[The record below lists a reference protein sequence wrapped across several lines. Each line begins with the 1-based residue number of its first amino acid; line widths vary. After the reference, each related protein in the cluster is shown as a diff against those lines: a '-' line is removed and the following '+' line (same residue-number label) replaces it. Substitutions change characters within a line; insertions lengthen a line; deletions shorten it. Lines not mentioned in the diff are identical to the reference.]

1 MNQRRYA
8 RTLDLSLCLPVTLVV
23 AALASNAGCGT
34 TNAASS
40 SSASSSASGASAQ
53 AEIDASTAGT
63 DAAPSPEASAFAPN
77 SPYVYVAKV
86 KNILV
91 GLPPTDSE
99 VLSVV
104 NATDPVTQLQTL
116 IQGWMTLADPTAPAG
131 TTYYEEK
138 MRVFFALATQQT
150 QVGVT
155 AFSDQVY
162 PGQIDVNASTT
173 SRLVENATESFA
185 RTMVDEVVDGTQP
198 LTQVATTTTF
208 MMTTALME
216 AYAFLDTWQVND
228 SGSVVDHFA
237 KAHPGQKLTVGS
249 AAVAPGDSVDPTSPN
264 FMTWTDP
271 DVAAGGAYGAVANQG
286 AGCATDPI
294 TYPATGLGLHYL
306 LYGAILGH
314 SVTSPLADAGAD
326 AGANG
331 GADAGAEGGADA
343 GAEGGADAG
352 ADAAGT
358 ASSAVP
364 GTAKCLQF
372 GGTANAP
379 QVGNATGG
387 AHDFDDWRMVTVR
400 QPMAGEATTVFYDLP
415 TLRQSNTLVLNLP
428 RVGFFTTPAFFA
440 NWQTNTSNTMRVTM
454 NQTLI
459 VALGAMFDGVDS
471 TMPALGS
478 DGGLPGLDSVH
489 AGATTACYVCHRLL
503 DPTRSLLSSTY
514 SWNYHAQ
521 DTASLVAQPGEFAFQ
536 GVVASPQTV
545 FDLATILSTH
555 PLFASAWVQK
565 LCEYANSQPCETQD
579 PEFARIV
586 KDFQSGG
593 YSWKQLVTEI
603 LASPLTTGAT
613 TTQTTA
619 DEGETV
625 AVSRRDHLCAALN
638 FRLGFDDICALLPT
652 TTPLSTTIAQIA
664 RGLPSDGYG
673 RGAVAPVLPNT
684 PTLFYR
690 SGTENMCE
698 AVAHLVI
705 DVPAATQVAT
715 VSWSSA
721 TPGPAIADF
730 VQIVMGLVPSDPRYG
745 SALAILTSHDQAAL
759 AVPGTTPTEALQ
771 STFIAACLAPSAI
784 SMGM

>member
-1 MNQRRYA
+1 MNRRRYA
-8 RTLDLSLCLPVTLVV
+8 RTLDLSLWLPATLVV

-34 TNAASS
+34 THSASS
-40 SSASSSASGASAQ
+40 SSVSSSSVSSSASGASAQ
-53 AEIDASTAGT
+53 AELDAST

-91 GLPPTDSE
+91 GLPPTDAE

-104 NATDPVTQLQTL
+104 NAADPVTQLQTL
-116 IQGWMTLADPTAPAG
+116 IHGWMKLADPTAPAG

-150 QVGVT
+150 QVGAT

-185 RTMVDEVVDGTQP
+185 RTMVDEVVDGAQP

-216 AYAFLDTWQVND
+216 ATAFLDTWQVND
-228 SGSVVDHFA
+228 SGGVVDHFA
-237 KAHPGQKLTVGS
+237 KAHPGQMLTVGS
-249 AAVAPGDSVDPTSPN
+249 AAVTAGDSVDPTSPN

-314 SVTSPLADAGAD
+314 TATSPVADAGAD
-326 AGANG
+326 AGEA
-331 GADAGAEGGADA
+331 
-343 GAEGGADAG
+343 GADAG
-352 ADAAGT
+352 ADAAG
-358 ASSAVP
+358 AAPSAAP
-364 GTAKCLQF
+364 GNVKCGQF

-379 QVGNATGG
+379 QVGNATTGG
-387 AHDFDDWRMVTVR
+387 AQDFDDWRMVTVR
-400 QPMAGEATTVFYDLP
+400 QPMAGEATTAFYDLP
-415 TLRQSNTLVLNLP
+415 ALRQSTTLVLNLP

-440 NWQTNTSNTMRVTM
+440 NWQTNASNTMRVTM

-471 TMPALGS
+471 TTPAAAA
-478 DGGLPGLDSVH
+478 DGGLPGLDTVH
-489 AGATTACYVCHRLL
+489 AGAGTACYVCHRLL

-521 DTASLVAQPGEFAFQ
+521 DTASLVGQPGEFAFQ
-536 GVVASPQTV
+536 GVVASPKTV

-579 PEFARIV
+579 PEFGRIV

-593 YSWKQLVTEI
+593 YSWNELVTEI

-619 DEGETV
+619 DEGETI

-652 TTPLSTTIAQIA
+652 TTAASTTIAQIA

-690 SGTENMCE
+690 SGTENICE

-705 DVPAATQVAT
+705 DVSAAKQVST
-715 VSWSSA
+715 VTWSSA
-721 TPGPAIADF
+721 NPGPAIADF

-745 SALAILTSHDQAAL
+745 SALAILTAHDQAAL
-759 AVPGTTPTEALQ
+759 AVQGTTPTEALQ

>member
-1 MNQRRYA
+1 
-8 RTLDLSLCLPVTLVV
+8 
-23 AALASNAGCGT
+23 
-34 TNAASS
+34 
-40 SSASSSASGASAQ
+40 
-53 AEIDASTAGT
+53 
-63 DAAPSPEASAFAPN
+63 
-77 SPYVYVAKV
+77 
-86 KNILV
+86 
-91 GLPPTDSE
+91 
-99 VLSVV
+99 
-104 NATDPVTQLQTL
+104 
-116 IQGWMTLADPTAPAG
+116 
-131 TTYYEEK
+131 
-138 MRVFFALATQQT
+138 
-150 QVGVT
+150 
-155 AFSDQVY
+155 
-162 PGQIDVNASTT
+162 
-173 SRLVENATESFA
+173 
-185 RTMVDEVVDGTQP
+185 MVDEVVDGAQP

-216 AYAFLDTWQVND
+216 ATAFLDTWQVND
-228 SGSVVDHFA
+228 SGTVVDHFA
-237 KAHPGQKLTVGS
+237 KAHPGQMLTVGS
-249 AAVAPGDSVDPTSPN
+249 AAVTAGDSADPTSPN

-271 DVAAGGAYGAVANQG
+271 DVAVGGAYGALANQG
-286 AGCATDPI
+286 VGCATDPI

-314 SVTSPLADAGAD
+314 TVASPGAD
-326 AGANG
+326 AGAVAGLGADG
-331 GADAGAEGGADA
+331 GADASADS
-343 GAEGGADAG
+343 G
-352 ADAAGT
+352 ADAAG
-358 ASSAVP
+358 ASPSAAP
-364 GTAKCLQF
+364 GSVKCGQF
-372 GGTANAP
+372 GGTASAP
-379 QVGNATGG
+379 QVGNATTGG
-387 AHDFDDWRMVTVR
+387 AQDFDDWRMVTVR
-400 QPMAGEATTVFYDLP
+400 QPMAGEATTAFYDLP

-471 TMPALGS
+471 TVPTAAA

-521 DTASLVAQPGEFAFQ
+521 DTASLVDQPGEFAFQ
-536 GVVASPQTV
+536 GVIASPKTV
-545 FDLATILSTH
+545 FDLAKILSTH

-579 PEFARIV
+579 PEFSRIV
-586 KDFQSGG
+586 GDFQSGG
-593 YSWKQLVTEI
+593 YSWNGLVTEI
-603 LASPLTTGAT
+603 LASPLTTGAA

-652 TTPLSTTIAQIA
+652 TTPVSTTIAQIA

-690 SGTENMCE
+690 AGTENICE
-698 AVAHLVI
+698 AVAKLVI
-705 DVPAATQVAT
+705 DVTAAKQVST
-715 VSWSSA
+715 VTWSSA

-745 SALAILTSHDQAAL
+745 SALAILTAHDQAAL
-759 AVPGTTPTEALQ
+759 AVQGTTPTEALQ

>member
-1 MNQRRYA
+1 MVNRRRYA
-8 RTLDLSLCLPVTLVV
+8 RTLDLSLGLGATLVV

-34 TNAASS
+34 SDSASS
-40 SSASSSASGASAQ
+40 SSASASSSGASAP
-53 AEIDASTAGT
+53 AGLDASTAGTDASTAGT

-86 KNILV
+86 KNLLV
-91 GLPPTDSE
+91 GLPPTDTE

-104 NATDPVTQLQTL
+104 NAADPVGQLQTL
-116 IQGWMTLADPTAPAG
+116 IQGWMTLVDPAAPVG

-173 SRLVENATESFA
+173 TRLVQNAIESFA

-216 AYAFLDTWQVND
+216 AIAFLDTWQVDD
-228 SGSVVDHFA
+228 SGTVVDHFA
-237 KAHPGQKLTVGS
+237 KAHPGLKLTVGS
-249 AAVAPGDSVDPTSPN
+249 AAVTASDSVDPTSPN
-264 FMTWTDP
+264 FMTWTDS

-286 AGCATDPI
+286 VGCATDPI

-314 SVTSPLADAGAD
+314 TATSPVADAGAD
-326 AGANG
+326 G
-331 GADAGAEGGADA
+331 GADAGAD
-343 GAEGGADAG
+343 GGADAG

-358 ASSAVP
+358 APSAAP
-364 GTAKCLQF
+364 GTVKCSQF

-379 QVGNATGG
+379 QVGNATTG

-400 QPMAGEATTVFYDLP
+400 QPTAGESTSTFYDLP
-415 TLRQSNTLVLNLP
+415 TLRQSNALVLNLP

-471 TMPALGS
+471 TTPAPDA
-478 DGGLPGLDSVH
+478 DGGLPGLDLVH
-489 AGATTACYVCHRLL
+489 AGPGTACYVCHRLL

-521 DTASLVAQPGEFAFQ
+521 DTASLVGQPGEFAFQ
-536 GVVASPQTV
+536 GVVASPKTV

-579 PEFARIV
+579 PEFVRVV

-593 YSWKQLVTEI
+593 YSWKELVTDI
-603 LASPLTTGAT
+603 LSSPLTTGAT

-619 DEGETV
+619 DEGETI

-638 FRLGFDDICALLPT
+638 FRFGFDDICALLPT
-652 TTPLSTTIAQIA
+652 TTPVSATIAQIA

-684 PTLFYR
+684 PSLFYR

-698 AVAHLVI
+698 AVARLVI
-705 DVPAATQVAT
+705 DVAAGKQVAT
-715 VSWSSA
+715 VTWSSA
-721 TPGPAIADF
+721 NPGPAIADF

-745 SALAILTSHDQAAL
+745 PALAILTSHDQAAL
-759 AVPGTTPTEALQ
+759 AVQGTTATEALQ
-771 STFIAACLAPSAI
+771 STFIAACLAPSAV
-784 SMGM
+784 SLGM